1 MRTLPKAVR
10 LKRKW
15 MMNIFKFGIL
25 GCGLISQ
32 IHAEAIKEI
41 DGAVVYGA
49 FDSNEN
55 AKKDFCEKY
64 SIKAFES
71 AEELILCK
79 DIDAVC
85 ICLPSGLHYS
95 YALKCIAYKKH
106 VVIEK
111 PMALTSAQAQDIVQT
126 AKKQGVYVSV
136 ISQLRYSNAVRE
148 VKRIIDSGKLGTITL
163 GNAIMKY
170 WRDEEYYKASK
181 WHGTW
186 EMDGG
191 GALMNQGIHGVD
203 LLQYLLG
210 GVVSVCAH
218 AKTLVHDI
226 ETEDTLTAILEYE
239 NGAIGTIQAT
249 TSVYPGY
256 SRRIE
261 IHGSKGSMVLC
272 EDKIEISDVEGEEHI
287 CCKENSVYSA
297 ASRPDGINC
306 VLHAKQFSDFIES
319 VSNGKKPFID
329 AVEGKKSVDI
339 ICAIYKSAKTGE
351 KVYL

>member
-1 MRTLPKAVR
+1 
-10 LKRKW
+10 
-15 MMNIFKFGIL
+15 MNTFKFGIL

-32 IHAEAIKEI
+32 IHAAAINEI
-41 DGAVVYGA
+41 SNAEVYGA
-49 FDSNEN
+49 FDSNQDIKN
-55 AKKDFCEKY
+55 DFCGKHK
-64 SIKAFES
+64 IRAFDS
-71 AEELILCK
+71 AEELLLCK

-95 YALKCIAYKKH
+95 YALKCITCKKH
-106 VVIEK
+106 VIIEK
-111 PMALTSAQAQDIVQT
+111 PMALTPTQAQNIIDT
-126 AKKQGVYVSV
+126 AEKQGVYVSV

-170 WRDEEYYKASK
+170 WRDEEYYRESK

-210 GVVSVCAH
+210 GVVSVYAD
-218 AKTLVHDI
+218 AKTLVHNI
-226 ETEDTLTAILEYE
+226 ETEDTLTAVLEYE

-272 EDKIEISDVEGEEHI
+272 EDKIDVSDVEGEEHI
-287 CCKENSVYSA
+287 CCTEKSVYAA
-297 ASRPDGINC
+297 ASRPDGINS
-306 VLHAKQFSDFIES
+306 VLHAEQLADFIKS
-319 VSNGKKPFID
+319 VSNGEKPWID
-329 AVEGKKSVDI
+329 AVEGKKSIDI
-339 ICAIYKSAKTGE
+339 ICAIYRSAQIGE